1 MQLKKHEKRQVISLS
16 DTRKSLRYFIKYLKP
31 YWKGITLVVLF
42 TIIFT
47 WAQVEAPHYS
57 GLALTALT
65 KYVEQY
71 FNPATRATA
80 SMDDFYQA
88 LKLMLIFFILN
99 AIIMLFTWVITSRF
113 NAHST
118 NNMRENLFGKLQKMT
133 IKYFDTHQDGKI
145 LSLFNS
151 DLDNIFNAMNNA
163 VFEVISQTAL
173 FIGTIWM
180 MFRIDVRL
188 ALVTVASTPFVVV
201 LSWIIMRKARKYLDA
216 QQDEISNLNGYINEQ
231 INGQKVIIT
240 NGLQEE
246 SVEGFKVYNKK
257 VRDAM
262 FKGQFYSGILFPM
275 MQGLSVLN
283 LSIVIVMG
291 SLWVVDGTYSRAV
304 GLGLIVTFVQ
314 YSQTYFQPLT
324 QLTSIYSMIQLA
336 LTGGRRLATIEE
348 QDEENQ
354 VSTGQKLKSLEKGVK
369 LENVHFG
376 YNKDKEILHGIS
388 ISVNKG
394 ESVAL
399 VGPTGSGKTTVMN
412 LLNRF
417 YDVTG
422 GKVTFD
428 DVDVRD
434 LTLES
439 LRNNVGI
446 VLQDSI
452 LFSGTVADNIRYGKP
467 NATQKEVEEAAKQA
481 NIHDFIMTLPQGYKT
496 EINDENSVFSTGQ
509 KQLISIARTILT
521 NPPFLI
527 LDEATSNVDT
537 VTEEKIQKAMDAVIA
552 GRTSFVIAHRL
563 KTIINSDKI
572 VVLKDGK
579 VLEEGNHEELLKE
592 KGFYYNLYTNQMA
605 FE

>member
-1 MQLKKHEKRQVISLS
+1 M
-16 DTRKSLRYFIKYLKP
+16 
-31 YWKGITLVVLF
+31 LF

-240 NGLQEE
+240 NGLQKE

-283 LSIVIVMG
+283 LSIVIAMG

-348 QDEENQ
+348 QAEENQ
-354 VSTGQKLKSLEKGVK
+354 VPTGQELKSLEKEVK
-369 LENVHFG
+369 LEDVHFG
-376 YNKDKEILHGIS
+376 YNENKEILHGIN

-428 DVDVRD
+428 DIDVRD

-467 NATQKEVEEAAKQA
+467 NATQTEVEEAAKQA
-481 NIHDFIMTLPQGYKT
+481 NIHDFILTLPQGYKT